1 MVRVV
6 AIITVMALGAGAASA
21 GEPGGTPDELFF
33 TEAAAAGAVGIAFFV
48 AGYAVG
54 GDPAKNGDTAR
65 ETASYVVYGA
75 APLASALTVYVVG
88 ETAGQRSANRGVLAL
103 ATAGTF
109 YAVMGAAAGAAFA
122 LTEEDKDAGALT
134 AAFYGLIPTA
144 FAGAAVYNAL
154 KKPYFY
160 ELPGYS
166 LKIEPS
172 FGVYRG
178 GEDDRP
184 TPVYGLSV
192 SF

>member
-1 MVRVV
+1 
-6 AIITVMALGAGAASA
+6 MALGAGAASA

-88 ETAGQRSANRGVLAL
+88 ETAGHRSANRGALAL

-122 LTEEDKDAGALT
+122 LTEEDKDAGALS
-134 AAFYGLIPTA
+134 AAFYSLIPTA

-154 KKPYFY
+154 KEPYFY

-166 LKIEPS
+166 LRVAPAAG
-172 FGVYRG
+172 FCRG
-178 GEDDRP
+178 GESGE
-184 TPVYGLSV
+184 PVATYGV
-192 SF
+192 EVWF

>member
-1 MVRVV
+1 MLRAI
-6 AIITVMALGAGAASA
+6 AIIAVTASAASAALA

-33 TEAAAAGAVGIAFFV
+33 SEAAAAGAVGVATFV

-54 GDPAKNGDTAR
+54 GDPTKNADTAR

-75 APLASALTVYVVG
+75 APLASALAVYVVG
-88 ETAGQRSANRGVLAL
+88 ETAGHRSANRGALAF

-109 YAVMGAAAGAAFA
+109 YVVMGAAAGAAFA
-122 LTEEDKDAGALT
+122 LTEEDKDAGALN
-134 AAFYGLIPTA
+134 AAFYSVIPTA

-154 KKPYFY
+154 KRPYFY
-160 ELPGYS
+160 EIPGYS

-172 FGVYRG
+172 FGVCRS
-178 GEDDRP
+178 GESDQP
-184 TPVYGLSV
+184 TPVYGLSL